1 MQSVKYCQQC
11 GRVIA
16 REAECDFYAY
26 IRLKWCK
33 SCAADVHRR
42 QNAEY
47 MRRLRAQRREAH
59 KLTEEQNALLKQ
71 ENDLLRQ
78 SIRRLIAENSKLK
91 R

>member
-59 KLTEEQNALLKQ
+59 KLTEEQNTLLKQ

-78 SIRRLIAENSKLK
+78 AIRRLEFMMQKGN
-91 R
+91 